1 VHASWTRT
9 DDFSTNSTY
18 FVAGASSY
26 CSTIGELGNLNLGGE
41 LELSGL
47 ENVTEE
53 LAKKVRLEH
62 KEKITHFSLKWD
74 TKGEEDPVQMD
85 CHRKVLH
92 ALKPHDCL
100 QMLRIVNYRGTS
112 LPSWATDLRKLQHLT
127 ELHLHGCMLCE
138 EFPQFY
144 HFRALEVLYLKKL
157 DKLRS
162 L

>member
-1 VHASWTRT
+1 MPLGLGQITSLRT
-9 DDFSTNSTY
+9 LTY
-18 FVAGASSY
+18 FVAGASSG

-47 ENVTEE
+47 ENVTEA

-62 KEKITHFSLKWD
+62 KEKITHLSLKWD

-85 CHRKVLH
+85 SQKKVLY

-112 LPSWATDLRKLQHLT
+112 LP
-127 ELHLHGCMLCE
+127 
-138 EFPQFY
+138 
-144 HFRALEVLYLKKL
+144 
-157 DKLRS
+157 
-162 L
+162 